1 MHQSESKNNN
11 NDNNNAIIGK
21 QADHCNNNDND
32 SKQADHCNNSDNN
45 NNNAIIQPIAIEKQ
59 AKNNISIKKPKQFII
74 KHDIQ
79 NLNIRK
85 NTGNF
90 FCIGYTEIFLF
101 QI

>member
-21 QADHCNNNDND
+21 QADHCNNNN
-32 SKQADHCNNSDNN
+32 NN

-59 AKNNISIKKPKQFII
+59 AKNNTLIKKPKQFII

-90 FCIGYTEIFLF
+90 FFVSVIPKISLF